1 MLSGKVVCLLALAC
15 AVAYAEVVVPAIAPG
30 TPLPEPASA
39 EMTAAQQTALRL
51 RKVWGGGDVALMRR
65 VDEATVPTNEESS
78 DLLAR
83 FNGKYGVYDRYYD
96 AVKLATQPR
105 ADLPPP
111 TTAPISPEGF
121 TAAQEDYKSVFNNA
135 NTKLF
140 DPTKD
145 NPNNLE
151 NMLGSLWGKR
161 YAHMSQAQKED
172 SLRNEKVLII
182 KGTSAATDRLSQ
194 AISTDGSVHSW
205 IAHAD
210 DAADS
215 VPPPP
220 PTKFKPDSFWYGPKV
235 VGDAIDVT
243 VEALDGHGRTP
254 SEPPKPPI
262 DSYVFAEAKPVDD
275 PASNEAKVTIIER
288 ITVTK
293 AGTTSADKRPPEP
306 VFNPIMVNMKDGKLN
321 GPTQKA
327 LIV

>member
-1 MLSGKVVCLLALAC
+1 M
-15 AVAYAEVVVPAIAPG
+15 VVPSIPAG

-65 VDEATVPTNEESS
+65 VDEATLPTNEETS
-78 DLLAR
+78 DLLTR
-83 FNGKYGVYDRYYD
+83 FNNKYGVYDRYYD
-96 AVKLATQPR
+96 AVKLATQQR
-105 ADLPPP
+105 QDLPAN
-111 TTAPISPEGF
+111 TQPISPEGA
-121 TAAQEDYKSVFNNA
+121 TPAQEDYKSVFNNA
-135 NTKLF
+135 NTKTF

-172 SLRNEKVLII
+172 ALRNEKVLVI
-182 KGTSAATDRLSQ
+182 KGTSAASERMSQ

-205 IAHAD
+205 IAHAE
-210 DAADS
+210 DASDS

-220 PTKFKPDSFWYGPKV
+220 PEKFKPETSWYGPKV
-235 VGDAIDVT
+235 VGEAIDVT

-254 SEPPKPPI
+254 SDPPKPPV
-262 DSYVFAEAKPVDD
+262 DSYVFADPKPEENL
-275 PASNEAKVTIIER
+275 ASNEAKVTIIER

-306 VFNPIMVNMKDGKLN
+306 VFNPIMVDMKDGKLN

-327 LIV
+327 IIV